1 MTAPAL
7 LFPKGESRH
16 VRTLDRHE
24 RAAVRSRI
32 ILYPHA
38 DGSMILDEVPVARA
52 AELEETER
60 TRAVMRDFTRLYGPR
75 ALDAFA
81 AEAAALRRAFQV
93 NFERR
98 FGGRYRT
105 GKHMGVAN
113 IRHFVVRDDLRL
125 FQRIERPD
133 RLSYYFHL
141 LLDVSPSMLTN
152 RNLQK
157 ALAVGYAFAQALDRL
172 HVPVDVSLYSSAIT
186 ELHVHRRDALERFFG
201 GRFGYLSSG
210 THEIEAIAYAKQQA
224 ERVTEERKI
233 IVVTTDGQPNSVAL
247 SRTGAKDL
255 RTYYRGT
262 LNPWLQESGIDLL
275 AIGIGSSPSY
285 HPHAVTIS
293 SGWDSVAVFLR
304 LLDDIIAR
312 SAQSHAELW
321 R

>member
-1 MTAPAL
+1 
-7 LFPKGESRH
+7 
-16 VRTLDRHE
+16 
-24 RAAVRSRI
+24 
-32 ILYPHA
+32 
-38 DGSMILDEVPVARA
+38 
-52 AELEETER
+52 
-60 TRAVMRDFTRLYGPR
+60 
-75 ALDAFA
+75 
-81 AEAAALRRAFQV
+81 
-93 NFERR
+93 
-98 FGGRYRT
+98 
-105 GKHMGVAN
+105 
-113 IRHFVVRDDLRL
+113 
-125 FQRIERPD
+125 
-133 RLSYYFHL
+133 
-141 LLDVSPSMLTN
+141 
-152 RNLQK
+152 
-157 ALAVGYAFAQALDRL
+157 
-172 HVPVDVSLYSSAIT
+172 VDVSLYSSAIT

-233 IVVTTDGQPNSVAL
+233 IVVTTDGQPNSLAL

-262 LNPWLQESGIDLL
+262 LNPWLQSAGIDLL

-293 SGWDSVAVFLR
+293 SGWESVAVFLR